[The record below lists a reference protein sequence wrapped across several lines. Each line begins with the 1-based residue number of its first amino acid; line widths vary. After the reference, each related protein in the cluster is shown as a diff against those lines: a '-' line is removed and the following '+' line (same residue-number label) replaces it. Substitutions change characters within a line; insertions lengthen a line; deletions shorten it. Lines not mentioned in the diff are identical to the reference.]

1 MTTAS
6 FRTAHTTAVLLLLIP
21 VITWAQ
27 RKPLDQREHERLG
40 KNERGLQVSITTDR
54 KVYFP
59 GERFSIELAVVNPTP
74 GTLEVRDP
82 FERDSA
88 AIDMQVKNDKVETGW
103 AWMDAHLRRDRLH
116 RSEANVVLHASSQT
130 LKYTL
135 KNRYTLPGDPFP
147 VSDIGYTVPHEV
159 GEYRL
164 CYAYGLGATAEFTV
178 VPMKVETLSDI
189 VLQRRTAPSKN
200 ILGVSSTAPLQYH
213 VMALEGDGSHWIV
226 VSVYQS
232 ILTTSELRLRN
243 GLVIAS
249 DVRKVSPIVRI
260 AKSDVPIKSI
270 TGTADEKEN
279 LDIRW
284 TDANGKVSRITLD
297 QSKKDSWA
305 LPPTPKKR

>member
-1 MTTAS
+1 M
-6 FRTAHTTAVLLLLIP
+6 LLLLIP

-40 KNERGLQVSITTDR
+40 RNERGLLVSITMDR

-59 GERFSIELAVVNPTP
+59 GERFTIDLAVVNPTP
-74 GTLEVRDP
+74 GTVEVRDP
-82 FERDSA
+82 FDWDSA
-88 AIDMQVKNDKVETGW
+88 AIEMQVKNAQIETGW
-103 AWMDAHLRRDRLH
+103 AWMNAHLRFDRF
-116 RSEANVVLHASSQT
+116 RGPEANVVLHASSQT
-130 LKYTL
+130 MKLTL
-135 KNRYTLPGDPFP
+135 KNRYTLPGDTTHVP
-147 VSDIGYTVPHEV
+147 DIGYTVPYDA

-164 CYAYGLGATAEFTV
+164 VYAYGLGAVAEFSV

-189 VLQRRTAPSKN
+189 VLQRRTPPVKN
-200 ILGVSSTAPLQYH
+200 FSGGGSHTSALQYH
-213 VMALEGDGSHWIV
+213 VLALEGDASHWLV
-226 VSVYQS
+226 VSVSQS
-232 ILTTSELRLRN
+232 IMNTSELGVLNGTLVGGSVRL
-243 GLVIAS
+243 
-249 DVRKVSPIVRI
+249 VSPIVRI

-284 TDANGKVSRITLD
+284 TDANGKISRITLD